1 MTDDQLRLRPTVI
14 AGETAPDDYH
24 VFWRDLPIGRI
35 LKQPGV
41 PMGRPNWFWG
51 VAFPGRPQPASHRG
65 LCADLEE
72 CKRRFKA
79 VWAGI
84 GPGLSKADIDAAKR
98 ILDAADRRTVKW
110 PGR

>member
-1 MTDDQLRLRPTVI
+1 MIDDQLRLRPTVI
-14 AGETAPDDYH
+14 AGEKASDDYQ
-24 VFWRDLPIGRI
+24 VFWRELPIGRI

-41 PMGRPNWFWG
+41 PTGRPNWYWG
-51 VAFPGRPQPASHRG
+51 VAFPGRPLPAGHRG
-65 LCADLEE
+65 NCSDIEE

-84 GPGLSKADIDAAKR
+84 RQGLSEADIEAAR
-98 ILDAADRRTVKW
+98 LVEAAADRRAKW